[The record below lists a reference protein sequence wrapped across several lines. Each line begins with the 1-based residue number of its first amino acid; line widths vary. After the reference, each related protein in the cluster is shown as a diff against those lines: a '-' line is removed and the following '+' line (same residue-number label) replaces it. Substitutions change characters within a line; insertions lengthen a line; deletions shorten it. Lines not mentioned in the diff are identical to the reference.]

1 VTTPRIVGVAQGPPF
16 DALTFSGGSRSLFTA
31 IRDRGALTGAVSGGL
46 PRPVDLAIKAASYS
60 PERLRWHQ
68 RTRLNPARRALMSAA
83 GNLRARRVDGRP
95 DALLQIGAFYDL
107 YRLPGLRPGVRCSFH
122 DGNQAVSLRRGIGQL
137 DRGSGFVRRSLRF
150 ERRVYDGLDLIMPIS
165 EWLRASFIEDFGQSP
180 DRVVAVGAGANLDAI
195 PDPVTRGDGPARFLF
210 VGKDFPRKGGETLLA
225 AFAGVRAEHPDAELW
240 IVGPPSDPAPGRP
253 GVVFHGQIDR
263 RDPTGDA
270 RLLSLYRTA
279 TAFAM
284 PSIYE
289 PFGFVFLEAMAWSL
303 PCLGTTACAM
313 PEIIDDG
320 RTGFVVPPS
329 DADALGDRMSRLAAD
344 PAAAAGMGR
353 AGRERFL
360 ERYTWDVVAGRVIQE
375 IQARLP

>member
-1 VTTPRIVGVAQGPPF
+1 MSPPSIVGVAQGPPF

-31 IRDRGALTGAVSGGL
+31 VRERQALAGAVSGAL
-46 PRPVDLAIKAASYS
+46 PRPVELAIKAASFS

-68 RTRLNPARRALMSAA
+68 RTRLNPVRRALMSAA
-83 GNLRARRVDGRP
+83 GTARARRVAERP
-95 DALLQIGAFYDL
+95 DAVLQIGAFYDL
-107 YRLPGLRPGVRCSFH
+107 YRLPGLRPRVRCSFH
-122 DGNQAVSLRRGIGQL
+122 DGNQAVSLRREIGRL
-137 DRGSGFVRRSLRF
+137 DRGSRFVRRSLRF

-165 EWLRASFIEDFGQSP
+165 EWLRESFIEDFGQSP
-180 DRVVAVGAGANLDAI
+180 DKVVAVGAGANLDTI
-195 PDPVTRGDGPARFLF
+195 PDPVVRGDGPARFLF
-210 VGKDFPRKGGETLLA
+210 VGKDFPRKGGETLLR
-225 AFAGVRAEHPDAELW
+225 AFAGVHADHPDAELW
-240 IVGPPSDPAPGRP
+240 IVGPPSDPGPQP

-263 RDPTGDA
+263 RDPEGDA
-270 RLLSLYRTA
+270 RLLGLYRDA

-320 RTGFVVPPS
+320 RTGYVVTPS

-344 PAAAAGMGR
+344 PAAAARMGQ

-360 ERYTWDVVAGRVIQE
+360 ERYTWDVVAGRIISE
-375 IQARLP
+375 IEARLP